1 MPDRERAE
9 DCPEDLSFQSFTQ
22 HATLFLPRFNTEF
35 VVSVFSSAGGQEP
48 SWFVP
53 EWPAN
58 ISTREPVRGGANL
71 ESGILSKLH
80 RDVAQTGEPD
90 GCARAAHRRSQKRAM
105 GLAKLIFGAFALT
118 AGAAGLAV
126 HGTGRGQTA
135 GNSGTSVTPRVE
147 RVPPSL
153 QPDVTTSLQPATTTG
168 AVNIPWLDALNTPPV
183 DRVAINNNNVGTLEI
198 PLAGTKRPAGPA
210 GESGGK
216 GGD

>member
-53 EWPAN
+53 EWPTN
-58 ISTREPVRGGANL
+58 ISTRDRSGGANL

-80 RDVAQTGEPD
+80 RDVAQAGEPD
-90 GCARAAHRRSQKRAM
+90 GCARAARRRSQKRAM
-105 GLAKLIFGAFALT
+105 GLAKLIFSAFALT

-135 GNSGTSVTPRVE
+135 GNSGTSATPRVE
-147 RVPPSL
+147 HVPPSL
-153 QPDVTTSLQPATTTG
+153 QPDVTTSLQPAPTTG
-168 AVNIPWLDALNTPPV
+168 AVNILWLDTLNTPPV
-183 DRVAINNNNVGTLEI
+183 DRVAINNNVGTLEI

-216 GGD
+216 GGG